1 MKSFQIIYLIIIV
14 FIISVIAYVI
24 CSKKIKSVKEDF
36 SFNVNDYHVAKYYDI
51 VNNIEIAMA
60 EMKFDDFFDIGP
72 SWDGGRYDSRTPPLN
87 ISQKEQIMK
96 HYIIYIKEILETQDN
111 ITILNKIKSTAAAYT
126 NINLLNTLD
135 NFDVSNLF
143 TNLTKS
149 RSDFVKVTFPFKGAW
164 STRTATMRCSK
175 KTTHLAGELLGKYF
189 SILSNYICYP
199 NMSASSLD
207 ARKSRKL
214 LNFWEE
220 IETMSEYRVIK
231 QINEQINF
239 TKKLNFRKNF
249 PAIFHWHLYD
259 VQGGDR
265 LWIKKNSE
273 VMNFVRAAQRDTY
286 KYFYYGDQDK
296 NYQST
301 MNDYIR
307 DGYTNQQKTFQNF
320 KNFDNIIQHK
330 LFRESNIITA
340 EKYEFVLINNA
351 MRYINRW
358 TNKWEGNTLKKVP
371 LISFADYWNPTGMGF
386 SLYHT
391 IPPSWTQ
398 YTIPT
403 DQYSKLHPFH
413 KFLKNKINWNPPDW
427 LQKYSKD
434 MLDWI
439 YLSQLRIKYTFC
451 EMLNEIS
458 LYKKALGIMPAN
470 LKNVL
475 PDPKKSIYIVY
486 KEQLYI
492 TKINPIDNILFNK
505 DIIKKQTM
513 TNKLSLQ
520 DLLSP
525 QNQGFIVFCF
535 NYDDIV
541 KKWLS

>member
-24 CSKKIKSVKEDF
+24 CSKKINMVNEDF

-51 VNNIEIAMA
+51 VNNIEKTMS
-60 EMKFDDFFDIGP
+60 EMKFDDFFDIGSSDLPQYVP
-72 SWDGGRYDSRTPPLN
+72 SLN
-87 ISQKEQIMK
+87 ISQLKEQIMK

-111 ITILNKIKSTAAAYT
+111 ITILNKIESTAAAYT

-135 NFDVSNLF
+135 NIDVSNLF

-149 RSDFVKVTFPFKGAW
+149 RSDFGKMTFPYRLPGGERA
-164 STRTATMRCSK
+164 TATFNCSEK
-175 KTTHLAGELLGKYF
+175 KVFGARGWGGGRVLNGLACKPDSRASGFPSSTGLLH
-189 SILSNYICYP
+189 
-199 NMSASSLD
+199 
-207 ARKSRKL
+207 
-214 LNFWEE
+214 FWDK
-220 IETMSEYRVIK
+220 IETMSEYKVIK

-239 TKKLNFRKNF
+239 TKELNDRNNF

-259 VQGGDR
+259 VQGSGDR

-273 VMNFVRAAQRDTY
+273 VMMDVRNLHYYTY
-286 KYFYYGDQDK
+286 KYFIGNNPQL
-296 NYQST
+296 SPFRP
-301 MNDYIR
+301 NDAAN
-307 DGYTNQQKTFQNF
+307 TNQQKAFQNF
-320 KNFDNIIQHK
+320 KNIDKIIQHK

-351 MRYINRW
+351 TRYINRW
-358 TNKWEGNTLKKVP
+358 TNKWEGNTWKKMP
-371 LISFADYWNPTGMGF
+371 LISFADYWKPNVDYSWG
-386 SLYHT
+386 SSVE
-391 IPPSWTQ
+391 IPEIWTQ

-403 DQYSKLHPFH
+403 SKYSELHPFH
-413 KFLKNKINWNPPDW
+413 NFLKNKINWNPPTY
-427 LQKYSKD
+427 LQKSSKD

-458 LYKKALGIMPAN
+458 LYKKALGRMPAN

-475 PDPKKSIYIVY
+475 PDPKTSIYIVY

-513 TNKLSLQ
+513 TNKPSLQ
-520 DLLSP
+520 DVISP
-525 QNQGFIVFCF
+525 KNHGFIVFCF

-541 KKWLS
+541 ENWLS